1 MKQLVIFS
9 ILLCSSLVLSAQD
22 NKAVKNHLKSVSVFE
37 QKFDA
42 GTAGKVLPES
52 VVRYDEAGNV
62 IEEIEYKL
70 GKITRHTTYKYDSN
84 GNKIQEIE
92 LDASGKKIKTS
103 VYKYYNNL
111 RMEKTVY
118 DANNKAISKKTY
130 QYESY

>member
-22 NKAVKNHLKSVSVFE
+22 NKPVKNNLKSLTVYE
-37 QKFDA
+37 QKFEA

-52 VVRYDEAGNV
+52 VVRYDEGGNV
-62 IEEIEYKL
+62 IEEIEYKQ
-70 GKITRHTTYKYDSN
+70 GKITKHTTYKFDSN

-92 LDASGKKIKTS
+92 LDANGKKMKTS
-103 VYKYYNNL
+103 VYTYKNNL

-118 DANNKAISKKTY
+118 DANNKVVSKKTY
-130 QYESY
+130 KYESY